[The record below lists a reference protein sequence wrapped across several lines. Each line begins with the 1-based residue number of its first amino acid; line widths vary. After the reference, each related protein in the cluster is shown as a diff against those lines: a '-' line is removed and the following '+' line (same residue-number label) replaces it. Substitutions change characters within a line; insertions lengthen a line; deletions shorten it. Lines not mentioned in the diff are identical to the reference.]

1 MLQLAQSGD
10 LPAMFLGIFTLDM
23 AKFIAKRTKEY
34 AYTDWIVPSVRLDRD
49 GNTTRRPIMKAI
61 FPQRGESLPLN
72 AHHRC
77 AVSGTRRQFT
87 ITEHFVLAWLGSII
101 YAGALF
107 HGDSNQG
114 IDAIYT
120 DSSYGIGV
128 PFIRNIMT
136 QDAFIF
142 MRNYIHFSRT

>member
-1 MLQLAQSGD
+1 
-10 LPAMFLGIFTLDM
+10 
-23 AKFIAKRTKEY
+23 
-34 AYTDWIVPSVRLDRD
+34 
-49 GNTTRRPIMKAI
+49 MKAI

-72 AHHRC
+72 ARHRC

-107 HGDSNQG
+107 HGDSNRG

-128 PFIRNIMT
+128 PFIRNTMT

-142 MRNYIHFSRT
+142 MRNYIHFAALEIRRSRASWGIILCSR